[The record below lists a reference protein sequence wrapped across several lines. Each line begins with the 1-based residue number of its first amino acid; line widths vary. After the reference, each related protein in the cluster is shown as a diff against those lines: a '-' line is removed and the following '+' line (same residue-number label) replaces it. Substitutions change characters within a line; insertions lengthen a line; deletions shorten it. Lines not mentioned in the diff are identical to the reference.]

1 MRTGADYG
9 VTMEVS
15 SAAVRANEIP
25 AKTLLEHMERDLG
38 GLGDKLI
45 AVWGLAFKPKT
56 DDVRE
61 APGIKMIAE
70 LVARGARVRTTDPQ
84 ARETARESM
93 TLMGLMDRVEILDN
107 EYETCPR
114 RGRAALGHGVERVQK
129 SGVPAR
135 ARADARAARV
145 DGRNMCVPSAVA
157 AAGLAY
163 RGMGRPTLGY

>member
-1 MRTGADYG
+1 
-9 VTMEVS
+9 MEVS
-15 SAAVRANEIP
+15 SAAVRANEVP
-25 AKTLLEHMERDLG
+25 TKTLIAHMEKDLG

-93 TLMGLMDRVEILDN
+93 TAMGLMDRVEILDS
-107 EYETCPR
+107 EYETCRGADALLLATEWNEYRNPEFPR
-114 RGRAALGHGVERVQK
+114 VRELMRGRHVF
-129 SGVPAR
+129 
-135 ARADARAARV
+135 
-145 DGRNMCVPSAVA
+145 DGRNMCVPSAVV

-163 RGMGRPTLGY
+163 RGMGRPILGY